1 MERNHR
7 SFENMEKTL
16 DELKVL
22 SQRSLFEWSCCWGFT
37 ESLSLLEFLFSL
49 RLSIWFPFP
58 SFVCLFLL
66 FLIVHHREQLVFFFF
81 FLLIIVL
88 LLPIKKEK
96 KKESINNVSFMKILY
111 YYNHWVQKLT
121 TKQFLKA
128 LKRFYPQWVQS
139 KTKAIT
145 FPILSLVAEHS
156 APSTCY
162 VWYIHEELCKK
173 VMNQWI
179 RL

>member
-1 MERNHR
+1 
-7 SFENMEKTL
+7 
-16 DELKVL
+16 
-22 SQRSLFEWSCCWGFT
+22 
-37 ESLSLLEFLFSL
+37 
-49 RLSIWFPFP
+49 
-58 SFVCLFLL
+58 
-66 FLIVHHREQLVFFFF
+66 
-81 FLLIIVL
+81 
-88 LLPIKKEK
+88 
-96 KKESINNVSFMKILY
+96 MKILY

-128 LKRFYPQWVQS
+128 LKIFYPQWVQS
-139 KTKAIT
+139 KKKAIT